1 MQEFWL
7 LVALIILVAAI
18 WKPFREKVVGGLDQ
32 RAEKIRAELDE
43 AQRLHEEAKE
53 MLAKH
58 QRQLREGE
66 SLADDIRKRAETET
80 KRLEEKMKA
89 DYEAMVERRTQQAEE
104 RIAQEEARAVG
115 MVRAR
120 AAELAVAT
128 TRRLLA
134 EELEGER
141 AKQVMQG
148 AIDEV
153 KQKLA

>member
-7 LVALIILVAAI
+7 LVALIILIAAL
-18 WKPFREKVVGGLDQ
+18 WKPFREKVVGGLDE

-43 AQRLHEEAKE
+43 AQRLHEEAKQ

-66 SLADDIRKRAETET
+66 TLAEDIRKRAETET
-80 KRLEEKMKA
+80 QRLEQKMKA

-115 MVRAR
+115 MVRSR

-134 EELEGER
+134 EELEGQR